1 MIMHIDITAKNSS
14 CVMIVFD
21 DYPATATGFLG
32 TNLPKAM
39 KFFIVFVGATGQL
52 ARTNIN
58 ALLEPKGPPGHC

>member
-1 MIMHIDITAKNSS
+1 
-14 CVMIVFD
+14 MIVFD